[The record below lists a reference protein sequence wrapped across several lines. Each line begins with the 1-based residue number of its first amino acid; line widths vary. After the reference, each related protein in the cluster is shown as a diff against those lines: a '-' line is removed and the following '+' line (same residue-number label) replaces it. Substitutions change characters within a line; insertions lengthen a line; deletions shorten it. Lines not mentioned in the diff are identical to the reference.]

1 MLTGFAK
8 PATHTIAADAILLS
22 CNIDL
27 LENDADNKDVSNGD
41 AVVICEL
48 RSAGGWTR
56 GHRLFERRCKHMT
69 SSRRLRKKTADR
81 ALKAAYGHMFV
92 DDKSGAGYPIDKQ
105 LREYLLGYNDRLL
118 GHGLMTLPSSF
129 SVFEGFYEFW
139 INEPANCFT
148 IRPEKDHLFSLSE
161 FVDFATNAERHS
173 DAIRS
178 LLELDDGVI
187 YNFTPVGDL
196 RDLAFLHAE
205 SSLFVTAGFTMIRH
219 GEQLHWA
226 MIGGPICDLVEET
239 RKLRLNPARQ
249 NSREKKPGAT
259 SYVDSDP
266 SVEIC
271 AEPLVGTEDVWK
283 TIVFGLFNLRS
294 EKHEIRAIGKDY
306 GSCYDVAMDDPVSFG
321 IQDPDDLSQQQ
332 RDDLATII
340 ARLEDDRLFFEIAE
354 TCFQLPAYFAFHR
367 TRVRGIRKDTAIAG
381 MSSAER
387 PRISNVASEKRPL
400 VRTIASLD
408 VADLGSPTVVRAYSP
423 PRYKIEVDGFWRKV
437 DPELFGKDISGT
449 PVIGRTWV
457 KAHLPWR
464 DRPERA
470 STVFVRRSIAS
481 VRAKAASSAAIN
493 ALAFVVG
500 GELPPIFPIE
510 IELENANAGW
520 LYVMRCHLMDDAVFK
535 IGWSSRNP
543 KIIAEEISQ
552 ATGVPLAYVVV
563 ESWKV
568 EVGRQVETAAHHVLA
583 EVRMDPRREF
593 FKAPFEKIRAG
604 IMSALGMQS
613 GISPG
618 GEREMMTAGSIGPVT
633 RLRHP
638 MRRGGTD
645 LGYVNSDLVFLA
657 GIPIVVFAWEQRSF
671 GDFPAVTVT
680 LDPVYLHKIRWPEAE
695 YLYELPIEDPRLE

>member
-1 MLTGFAK
+1 MLTDVVR
-8 PATHTIAADAILLS
+8 PAAHTGAATPFLLS

-27 LENDADNKDVSNGD
+27 LGSDADNEDVSNGD
-41 AVVICEL
+41 AIATSEL
-48 RSAGGWTR
+48 RSAGGRTR
-56 GHRLFERRCKHMT
+56 DHRVFRGRSKHMT

-81 ALKAAYGHMFV
+81 ALKAAYGHMFA
-92 DDKSGAGYPIDKQ
+92 DDKSGAGYLIDKQ

-161 FVDFATNAERHS
+161 FMDFATNAEHHF
-173 DAIRS
+173 DPIRS
-178 LLELDDGVI
+178 LLEIDDGVI

-205 SSLFVTAGFTMIRH
+205 SSLFAAAGFTMIRH

-239 RKLRLNPARQ
+239 KKSRLKPARQ
-249 NSREKKPGAT
+249 NSRENKPGAM
-259 SYVDSDP
+259 SYIDSDP
-266 SVEIC
+266 NVEIC

-283 TIVFGLFNLRS
+283 AIVFGLFNLRT
-294 EKHEIRAIGKDY
+294 EKHEIRAIGKDF
-306 GSCYDVAMDDPVSFG
+306 GSFYDVTMDDPDSFG
-321 IQDPDDLSQQQ
+321 VRNPDDLSQQQ

-340 ARLEDDRLFFEIAE
+340 ARLEDDCLFFEVAE
-354 TCFQLPAYFAFHR
+354 TFFQLPAYFAFHR
-367 TRVRGIRKDTAIAG
+367 TRVRETRKDTAIAG
-381 MSSAER
+381 MSSVER
-387 PRISNVASEKRPL
+387 PRILNVSSEKRPL
-400 VRTIASLD
+400 FRTIASVD
-408 VADLGSPTVVRAYSP
+408 VVDLGKPTVVRAYSP
-423 PRYKIEVDGFWRKV
+423 PRYKIEVDGFWRKI
-437 DPELFGKDISGT
+437 DSKSFGKDIFGT

-464 DRPERA
+464 DRPERP
-470 STVFVRRSIAS
+470 STVFVRRSVAS

-493 ALAFVVG
+493 ALAFVIR

-520 LYVMRCHLMDDAVFK
+520 LYVMRCHLIDDTVFK

-543 KIIAEEISQ
+543 KIMAEEISQ
-552 ATGVPLAYVVV
+552 ATGVPLAYVVA

-568 EVGRQVETAAHHVLA
+568 DVGRQVEATAHEVLA
-583 EVRMDPRREF
+583 EVRIDPRREF
-593 FKAPFEKIRAG
+593 FKAPFERIRAG
-604 IMSALGMQS
+604 IMRALEMQS
-613 GISPG
+613 GIRPR
-618 GEREMMTAGSIGPVT
+618 GESEMMTAGSIGPVT

-638 MRRGGTD
+638 MRRGGAD

-657 GIPIVVFAWEQRSF
+657 GIPVVVFAWEQRSL
-671 GDFPAVTVT
+671 GEFPAVTAT

-695 YLYELPIEDPRLE
+695 YLYELPIEDPRHE